1 EEQQRA
7 DPAVEERLGD
17 AHHLVGDVASRR
29 ASVLGDDAGEPLA
42 VDGAAVTRAEAAAGY
57 AEVARERGQAPD
69 RPPARP
75 AVGALV
81 HGAAAEHDH
90 RRSRRRV
97 AAPERGDAL
106 RGDPRDA
113 RGPRGRVVR
122 DKAPQLVEAERVAG
136 DELTVVQPRS
146 EEQTSEL

>member
-1 EEQQRA
+1 
-7 DPAVEERLGD
+7 GD
-17 AHHLVGDVASRR
+17 WSSDVCS
-29 ASVLGDDAGEPLA
+29 SDLGDDAGEPLA

-57 AEVARERGQAPD
+57 AEVGRERRQAPD

-97 AAPERGDAL
+97 AARERGDAL

-113 RGPRGRVVR
+113 RGPGGRVVR

-136 DELTVVQPRS
+136 DELTVVQPFA
-146 EEQTSEL
+146 